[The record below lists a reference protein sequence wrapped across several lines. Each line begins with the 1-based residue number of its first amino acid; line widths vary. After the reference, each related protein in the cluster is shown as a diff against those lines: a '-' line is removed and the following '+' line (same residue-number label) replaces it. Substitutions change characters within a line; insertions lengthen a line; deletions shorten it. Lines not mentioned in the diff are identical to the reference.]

1 MTRIPEDSKAPLRDP
16 VFQIFSAVRH
26 HPALL
31 VLTPLEFFSTIRR
44 LQSIVSLGGKLTMTR
59 KPSPRA
65 FLVLVACILSLTWAM
80 AVAQPKVNYAS
91 QTKASTPSTPKSG
104 LVDLNS
110 ATEDQLKE
118 LPGIGDAYAK
128 KIIENRPYRAKT
140 DLVRKKIIPQS
151 TYNKI
156 ADKVIA
162 KQPKSTTAKPK
173 S

>member
-1 MTRIPEDSKAPLRDP
+1 MRNP
-16 VFQIFSAVRH
+16 SAR
-26 HPALL
+26 ALWF
-31 VLTPLEFFSTIRR
+31 VL
-44 LQSIVSLGGKLTMTR
+44 
-59 KPSPRA
+59 
-65 FLVLVACILSLTWAM
+65 ACILSISG
-80 AVAQPKVNYAS
+80 VAAAAPGNAGSLSS
-91 QTKASTPSTPKSG
+91 QTKSAASSVPKSG

-128 KIIENRPYRAKT
+128 KIIEGRPYRAKT

-162 KQPKSTTAKPK
+162 KQPKTTTEKPK

>member
-1 MTRIPEDSKAPLRDP
+1 MS
-16 VFQIFSAVRH
+16 
-26 HPALL
+26 
-31 VLTPLEFFSTIRR
+31 
-44 LQSIVSLGGKLTMTR
+44 R
-59 KPSPRA
+59 KPSVRA
-65 FLVLVACILSLTWAM
+65 VLFALACILSLSLATSRTQAKPSSSTSQ
-80 AVAQPKVNYAS
+80 AKSAAS
-91 QTKASTPSTPKSG
+91 APKSA

-128 KIIENRPYRAKT
+128 KIVEGRPYRAKT
-140 DLVRKKIIPQS
+140 DLVRKKIVPQA

-162 KQPKSTTAKPK
+162 KQPKAK

>member
-1 MTRIPEDSKAPLRDP
+1 MRHP
-16 VFQIFSAVRH
+16 SA
-26 HPALL
+26 
-31 VLTPLEFFSTIRR
+31 
-44 LQSIVSLGGKLTMTR
+44 
-59 KPSPRA
+59 RA
-65 FLVLVACILSLTWAM
+65 FWFVLACILSFSGAIAALPGNDFSLSA
-80 AVAQPKVNYAS
+80 
-91 QTKASTPSTPKSG
+91 QTKSAQTKSPSSTPKSG

-140 DLVRKKIIPQS
+140 DLVRKKVIPQS
-151 TYNKI
+151 TYDKI

-162 KQPKSTTAKPK
+162 KQPKSGAAKPK

>member
-1 MTRIPEDSKAPLRDP
+1 MP
-16 VFQIFSAVRH
+16 
-26 HPALL
+26 
-31 VLTPLEFFSTIRR
+31 
-44 LQSIVSLGGKLTMTR
+44 R
-59 KPSPRA
+59 KPSIRA
-65 FLVLVACILSLTWAM
+65 ILFVLACILTLS
-80 AVAQPKVNYAS
+80 VAITSTHATAS
-91 QTKASTPSTPKSG
+91 STTSQSKSKSAASSAPKSG

-128 KIIENRPYRAKT
+128 KIVEARPYRVKT
-140 DLVRKKIIPQS
+140 DLVRKKIIPQA

-162 KQPKSTTAKPK
+162 KQPKASGAPTPK

>member
-1 MTRIPEDSKAPLRDP
+1 MS
-16 VFQIFSAVRH
+16 
-26 HPALL
+26 
-31 VLTPLEFFSTIRR
+31 
-44 LQSIVSLGGKLTMTR
+44 R
-59 KPSPRA
+59 KPSAKP
-65 FLVLVACILSLTWAM
+65 FLFVVLAVILTLSAAITATH
-80 AVAQPKVNYAS
+80 ATPSSPAS
-91 QTKASTPSTPKSG
+91 QAKSAASSTPKSD

-128 KIIENRPYRAKT
+128 KIVEGRPYRVKT
-140 DLVRKKIIPQS
+140 DLVRKKIIPQA

-162 KQPKSTTAKPK
+162 KQPKTATAAKPK

>member
-1 MTRIPEDSKAPLRDP
+1 MS
-16 VFQIFSAVRH
+16 
-26 HPALL
+26 
-31 VLTPLEFFSTIRR
+31 
-44 LQSIVSLGGKLTMTR
+44 R
-59 KPSPRA
+59 KPSARA
-65 FLVLVACILSLTWAM
+65 VLFVLACVLSLS
-80 AVAQPKVNYAS
+80 VAITSTHAN
-91 QTKASTPSTPKSG
+91 ASTAASPSQAKSATPKST

-128 KIIENRPYRAKT
+128 KIIEGRPYRVKT
-140 DLVRKKIIPQS
+140 DLVRKKIVPQA

-162 KQPKSTTAKPK
+162 KQPKTATAAKPA

>member
-1 MTRIPEDSKAPLRDP
+1 MPKKPFAQVLLFILACVLNLSAAPTGTH
-16 VFQIFSAVRH
+16 A
-26 HPALL
+26 
-31 VLTPLEFFSTIRR
+31 
-44 LQSIVSLGGKLTMTR
+44 
-59 KPSPRA
+59 KPSA
-65 FLVLVACILSLTWAM
+65 A
-80 AVAQPKVNYAS
+80 AS
-91 QTKASTPSTPKSG
+91 QAKSAASSAPKAA

-128 KIIENRPYRAKT
+128 KIIEGRPYRAKT
-140 DLVRKKIIPQS
+140 DLVRKKIVPQA

-162 KQPKSTTAKPK
+162 KQPKAK

>member
-1 MTRIPEDSKAPLRDP
+1 MRNASLR
-16 VFQIFSAVRH
+16 
-26 HPALL
+26 
-31 VLTPLEFFSTIRR
+31 VLSFF
-44 LQSIVSLGGKLTMTR
+44 
-59 KPSPRA
+59 A
-65 FLVLVACILSLTWAM
+65 ACILSLSMAM
-80 AVAQPKVNYAS
+80 AAIPRNASSTAS
-91 QTKASTPSTPKSG
+91 QTKSTASSAPKSG

-128 KIIENRPYRAKT
+128 KIIEGRPYRAKT
-140 DLVRKKIIPQS
+140 DLVRKKIIPQA

-162 KQPKSTTAKPK
+162 KQPKAATAKPK

>member
-1 MTRIPEDSKAPLRDP
+1 ML
-16 VFQIFSAVRH
+16 
-26 HPALL
+26 
-31 VLTPLEFFSTIRR
+31 
-44 LQSIVSLGGKLTMTR
+44 R
-59 KPSPRA
+59 KPSPKA
-65 FLVLVACILSLTWAM
+65 LLFVLACIL
-80 AVAQPKVNYAS
+80 AVSVAITATHATVNSPAS
-91 QTKASTPSTPKSG
+91 QAKSTASSTPKAA

-128 KIIENRPYRAKT
+128 KIIEGRPYRAKT
-140 DLVRKKIIPQS
+140 DLVRKKIVPQA

-162 KQPKSTTAKPK
+162 KQPKAK